1 MNDEDLRDCFAMFAM
16 QALLR
21 VDYENSGYRLPLGI
35 AEDAYTVAD
44 AMIAARKPKDE
55 AGIAAIKP
63 RARKRA

>member
-1 MNDEDLRDCFAMFAM
+1 MFAM

-44 AMIAARKPKDE
+44 AMLEARKPKDE
-55 AGIAAIKP
+55 AGIASVK
-63 RARKRA
+63 RVRKAK